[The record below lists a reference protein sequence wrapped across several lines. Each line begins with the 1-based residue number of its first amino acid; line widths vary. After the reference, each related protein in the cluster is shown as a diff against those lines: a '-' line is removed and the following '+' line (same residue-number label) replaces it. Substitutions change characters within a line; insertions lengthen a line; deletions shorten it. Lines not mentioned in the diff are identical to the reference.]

1 MSAEQC
7 RHGGAVQSFG
17 FKGTRWT
24 SGIAADG
31 HRAATPVCPE
41 HDHREAKVLVAL
53 NEQVLV
59 WCPDCGPIDIY
70 SKEDFESRKRDEI
83 LRNNLE

>member
-1 MSAEQC
+1 M
-7 RHGGAVQSFG
+7 HSFG

-53 NEQVLV
+53 NDQVLV
-59 WCPDCGPIDIY
+59 WCPDCGLSIY
-70 SKEDFESRKRDEI
+70 IQRKISNPENAMRFSATT
-83 LRNNLE
+83 

>member
-1 MSAEQC
+1 M
-7 RHGGAVQSFG
+7 HSFG

-53 NEQVLV
+53 NDQVLV
-59 WCPDCGPIDIY
+59 PESGVKAQIFKLAMVRAYRSWQEFDRQ
-70 SKEDFESRKRDEI
+70 SFE
-83 LRNNLE
+83 